1 MTVGPVPGSGSG
13 SGAPVEG
20 SPPPGGPGS
29 PGGAPEGGKPPTG
42 TGGAPEGGA
51 PPGEDFGSFDGM
63 IDEGEFL
70 HMANEAAGD
79 DMQAR
84 QLVNTIRMNTVSHQG
99 ATGGGF
105 REMSDAATEHREGMT
120 ETHDSRDAFVREG
133 EVRSETR
140 ASIRDALASGD
151 TRALKELF
159 SRFSASD
166 RAAGRANPNPNPNP
180 ANPGAG
186 TPGKGVLGTPVGSGS
201 GTPGGASGAGTP
213 TNPPIFPNATG
224 PLATLTQPRMT
235 ALSSRIANMP
245 EGPQKT
251 EAQQLEAQLRAAISA
266 SPPDQ
271 EAAQA
276 ALEGLA
282 ALGIELGGEE
292 ETDEVEERAD
302 VEAGEGEGEGD
313 AGHLPGRAGGEGE
326 GRRTRVARTFN
337 PSEHLAEGM
346 VLLSGGGRG
355 GDAEVDAHGAR
366 MERGLSLV
374 LGGGATGYATHVATD
389 RAVRGTYAEGDGSG
403 GGSGA
408 DGGSGDGS
416 VAFGSMVDSDGSLA
430 AGGYRLDT
438 AAAGLGGSYGIR
450 TADGRFIPQW
460 MALSDH
466 GGLPPGVRAAVARD
480 AGLRTRFGAE
490 AVSGSR
496 AGVTGDLWAGMR
508 C

>member
-1 MTVGPVPGSGSG
+1 MGVGSVPGSGG
-13 SGAPVEG
+13 GGAPVEG
-20 SPPPGGPGS
+20 SPPPGGPEGS
-29 PGGAPEGGKPPTG
+29 GGPEGGKPPAG
-42 TGGAPEGGA
+42 PEGAPEGGA
-51 PPGEDFGSFDGM
+51 PPGEDFGSYDGM
-63 IDEGEFL
+63 VDEGEFL
-70 HMANEAAGD
+70 HMAEEAAGD

-105 REMSDAATEHREGMT
+105 REMSDTATEHREGMT
-120 ETHDSRDAFVREG
+120 ETHDARDAFVREG
-133 EVRSETR
+133 ESRAETR

-166 RAAGRANPNPNPNP
+166 RAAGRANPNPANPG
-180 ANPGAG
+180 NPGAG
-186 TPGKGVLGTPVGSGS
+186 TPGKGGVLGAPVGSGT
-201 GTPGGASGAGTP
+201 GTGGATGAGTP
-213 TNPPIFPNATG
+213 ANPPIFPNATG

-235 ALSSRIANMP
+235 ALSGRVANMP

-326 GRRTRVARTFN
+326 GRRVRVARTFN

-403 GGSGA
+403 GGSGTDA
-408 DGGSGDGS
+408 GSGDGS
-416 VAFGSMVDSDGSLA
+416 VAFGSMVDTDGSLA

-490 AVSGSR
+490 AVSGAR
-496 AGVTGDLWAGMR
+496 AGMTGDLFAGMR